1 MIAGMSTHIERNN
14 GSSLPAISAEPQR
27 RSDLIFEK

>member
-14 GSSLPAISAEPQR
+14 GHPPAISAEPQGR
-27 RSDLIFEK
+27 TDLIFEK